1 MCQRLFIY
9 RRTFERFVHVCTSRG
24 HLEQGSRAA
33 RRSGKRSNLVT
44 GHGLETSVAW
54 ASVAGP
60 CDAAI
65 ADGGPTQSQRTQER
79 RNGRFVSRGWQP
91 CLLAWRVAMIARRCI
106 VWLSSRHPLVH
117 SSAILSCHSHSLLA
131 VPSTLAF
138 A

>member
-1 MCQRLFIY
+1 MKLVIVRAASPLGFACARGCSSIDV

-79 RNGRFVSRGWQP
+79 RNGRFASGYGGHVCWHGELR
-91 CLLAWRVAMIARRCI
+91 
-106 VWLSSRHPLVH
+106 
-117 SSAILSCHSHSLLA
+117 
-131 VPSTLAF
+131 
-138 A
+138 